1 MDTAATHLQATG
13 QAAGQTVPGD
23 LVSRVIDADGS
34 ARHAHLRRL
43 LMPYAPQRDLSDAV
57 HALCHAH
64 GRHPGFVDE
73 AAARAVQHDAAE
85 WLDDAARGFAHE
97 RIYLAALTAAAGP
110 LPSTPGQAETEAAIT
125 VQRHAFE
132 MLARSDRSGCA
143 TGAVAALLLDWQA
156 IRSVLDAAAIRF
168 GVTSPP
174 LALPPYAETA
184 TVVVALA
191 TTPACE
197 RAIGFGAQQLLA
209 QHRGLWGLIE
219 ARAEARDRV

>member
-1 MDTAATHLQATG
+1 MNTASTHWQETG
-13 QAAGQTVPGD
+13 QAMRQPTADD
-23 LVSRVIDADGS
+23 LVSRVVLADGS
-34 ARHAHLRRL
+34 ARHPHLRRL
-43 LMPYAPQRDLSDAV
+43 LMPHAPQRDLSDAV

-73 AAARAVQHDAAE
+73 AAARAVQHDAAD
-85 WLDDAARGFAHE
+85 WLDDAALGFSNE
-97 RIYLAALTAAAGP
+97 RAFLAALTAAAGP
-110 LPSTPGQAETEAAIT
+110 LPSTPGQAETEAAIA

-132 MLARSDRSGCA
+132 ILARSDRSGCA

-156 IRSVLDAAAIRF
+156 IRPVLDAAATRF
-168 GVTSPP
+168 GVTPPP

-184 TVVVALA
+184 TVVAAL
-191 TTPACE
+191 TTGPACE

-209 QHRGLWGLIE
+209 QHRGLWGVIE